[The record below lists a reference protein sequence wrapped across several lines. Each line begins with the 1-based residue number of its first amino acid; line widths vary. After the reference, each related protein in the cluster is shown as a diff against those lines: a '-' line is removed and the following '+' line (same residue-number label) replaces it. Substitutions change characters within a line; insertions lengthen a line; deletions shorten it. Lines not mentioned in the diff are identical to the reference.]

1 MAYSARRP
9 ASKTRSAIPQI
20 SWRTPQP
27 APIVL
32 VSGPEDVC
40 AERAIAGVRE
50 YLRAEDASLEV
61 SDVRADDYG
70 PGSLLALTS
79 PSLFGEPRLVR
90 VTGVEKCSDA
100 FLAEAISYLEAPQD
114 GATVI
119 LRHTGA
125 SVRGKKL
132 LDAVRAG
139 TGGGVEIACP
149 AIKRESDRFDFA
161 AGEFQAARRRIAP
174 TALRTLVSAFAD
186 DVTELA
192 AACQQLIADV
202 DGDVTDEVVE
212 RYYGGRV
219 ETSAFTV
226 ADTAIAGRYG
236 EALLALRHALAS
248 GADPVPMV
256 AAIASKLRTM
266 ARVAG
271 SREPAAALA
280 ARIGLKDWQV
290 DRARRD
296 LSGWT
301 ESSLGTAI
309 QAAARADAEVK
320 GASRD
325 PVFALERLV
334 TVIATRGES
343 IAQR

>member
-1 MAYSARRP
+1 MTPAPRRP
-9 ASKTRSAIPQI
+9 AARSAAAIPQL
-20 SWRTPQP
+20 SWRAPQP

-32 VSGPEDVC
+32 VSGPEEVC
-40 AERAIAGVRE
+40 AERAISGIRD
-50 YLRAEDASLEV
+50 YLRAEDPSLEV
-61 SDVRADDYG
+61 SDLRADDYES
-70 PGSLLALTS
+70 GSLLGLTS

-90 VTGVEKCSDA
+90 VSGVEKCSDT
-100 FLAEAISYLEAPQD
+100 FLTEALAYLQTPQD

-132 LDAVRAG
+132 LDAIRAG
-139 TGGGVEIACP
+139 TGGGVEVACP
-149 AIKRESDRFDFA
+149 AIKRDSDKFDFA
-161 AGEFQAARRRIAP
+161 AGEFSAAGRRIAP
-174 TALRTLVSAFAD
+174 AALRALVSAFAD

-202 DGDVTDEVVE
+202 PGDIGEQVVE

-219 ETSAFTV
+219 EATAFTV

-236 EALLALRHALAS
+236 DALIALRHALAA
-248 GADPVPMV
+248 GADPVPLV

-271 SREPAAALA
+271 NREPSRALA
-280 ARIGLKDWQV
+280 TRLGMKDWQV

-296 LSGWT
+296 LVGWNQAA
-301 ESSLGTAI
+301 LAIAI

-325 PVFALERLV
+325 PVFAVERLV
-334 TVIATRGES
+334 TVVATRAPYG
-343 IAQR
+343 A

>member
-1 MAYSARRP
+1 MAAPSRRP
-9 ASKTRSAIPQI
+9 PARGAAKTAIPQL
-20 SWRTPQP
+20 SWRSPQP

-32 VSGPEDVC
+32 VSGPEEVC
-40 AERAIAGVRE
+40 AERAIAGVRD

-61 SDVRADDYG
+61 TDLRADDYVSG
-70 PGSLLALTS
+70 TLLAVTS

-90 VTGVEKCSDA
+90 VQGVEKCSDA
-100 FLAEAISYLEAPQD
+100 FLTEAIAYLERPQE
-114 GATVI
+114 GATVV

-132 LDAVRAG
+132 LDAIRAG
-139 TGGGVEIACP
+139 TGGGVEVACP
-149 AIKRESDRFDFA
+149 AVKRDSDRFDFA
-161 AGEFQAARRRIAP
+161 AGEFGTAGKRIAP
-174 TALRTLVSAFAD
+174 PALRALVSAFTD
-186 DVTELA
+186 DLTELA

-202 DGDVTDEVVE
+202 PGDVTEQVVE

-236 EALLALRHALAS
+236 DALIALRHALAS
-248 GADPVPMV
+248 GADPVPLV
-256 AAIASKLRTM
+256 AAVAMKLRTM

-271 SREPAAALA
+271 TRESSAALA
-280 ARIGLKDWQV
+280 ARLGMKDWQV

-296 LSGWT
+296 LSGWN
-301 ESSLGTAI
+301 EGSLAMAI
-309 QAAARADAEVK
+309 QATARADVEVK

-325 PVFALERLV
+325 PVFALERMV
-334 TVIATRGES
+334 TVIATRAPFGS
-343 IAQR
+343 

>member
-1 MAYSARRP
+1 MAPTARRAP
-9 ASKTRSAIPQI
+9 AKAARSTIPQL
-20 SWRTPQP
+20 SWRSPQP

-32 VSGPEDVC
+32 VSGPEEVC
-40 AERAIAGVRE
+40 AERAIAAVRDF
-50 YLRAEDASLEV
+50 LRAEDPSLEV
-61 SDVRADDYG
+61 SDLRADDYA
-70 PGSLLALTS
+70 PGSLLAVTS

-100 FLAEAISYLEAPQD
+100 FLSEAVSYLAAPQD
-114 GATVI
+114 GATVV
-119 LRHTGA
+119 LRHSGA

-132 LDAVRAG
+132 LDAIRAG
-139 TGGGVEIACP
+139 DGGGVEIACP
-149 AIKRESDRFDFA
+149 AIKRDSDRYDFA
-161 AGEFQAARRRIAP
+161 AGEFQAAKKRIAP
-174 TALRTLVSAFAD
+174 PALRALVSAFAD

-202 DGDVTDEVVE
+202 PGDVTEQVVE

-236 EALLALRHALAS
+236 DALIALRHALAS
-248 GADPVPMV
+248 GADPVPLV
-256 AAIASKLRTM
+256 AAIAMKLRTM

-280 ARIGLKDWQV
+280 GRLGMKDWQI

-296 LSGWT
+296 LSGWN
-301 ESSLGTAI
+301 EASLGMAI

-320 GASRD
+320 GGSRD
-325 PVFALERLV
+325 SVFALERLV
-334 TVIATRGES
+334 TVIATRAPYGS
-343 IAQR
+343 

>member
-1 MAYSARRP
+1 MTPAPRRP
-9 ASKTRSAIPQI
+9 AARAATAIPQL
-20 SWRTPQP
+20 SWRAPQP

-32 VSGPEDVC
+32 VSGPEEVC
-40 AERAIAGVRE
+40 AERAISGVRD
-50 YLRAEDASLEV
+50 YLRAEDPSLEV
-61 SDVRADDYG
+61 SDLRADDYESG
-70 PGSLLALTS
+70 ALLGLTS

-90 VTGVEKCSDA
+90 VSGVEKCSDA
-100 FLAEAISYLEAPQD
+100 FLAEAISYLQTPQD

-132 LDAVRAG
+132 LDAIRSG
-139 TGGGVEIACP
+139 TGGGVEVACP
-149 AIKRESDRFDFA
+149 AIKRDSDKFDFA
-161 AGEFQAARRRIAP
+161 AGEFSAAGRRIAP
-174 TALRTLVSAFAD
+174 PALRALVSAFAD
-186 DVTELA
+186 DITELA

-202 DGDVTDEVVE
+202 PGDIGEQVVE

-219 ETSAFTV
+219 EATAFTV

-236 EALLALRHALAS
+236 DALIALRHALAA
-248 GADPVPMV
+248 GADPVPLV

-266 ARVAG
+266 ARVG
-271 SREPAAALA
+271 GNREPSRALA
-280 ARIGLKDWQV
+280 SRLGMKDWQI

-296 LSGWT
+296 LAGWNQAA
-301 ESSLGTAI
+301 LAIAI

-325 PVFALERLV
+325 PVFAVERLV
-334 TVIATRGES
+334 TVVATRAPYG
-343 IAQR
+343 A